1 MQRKKKSHIN
11 PETCSL
17 SELCGLVVQ
26 YIVPFEDVAE
36 YIENKAYAGC
46 MSGIFPEACEELERL
61 SAFFEKMPDKNE
73 ENCRDLADIYILI
86 GEMHQYVNK
95 FRESIAWFKKAAVV
109 FDRSA
114 LPYHD
119 LATSYIELKDTTN
132 AIRSLEQEISLEPG
146 NYFSILRLVDL
157 YEVQARFDK
166 VEEGLKNILE
176 RNPDNIKALHKLITY
191 YEEKHP
197 DVDVELLRRRLLAID
212 RGFNEFETVIRAYH
226 LCRENRLSE
235 AMDFVDS
242 MIVQSP
248 NVIMFHL
255 LKAYLYGEI
264 HQFAK
269 KRMELA
275 EFKKQCYGKD
285 KFMENKLE
293 EFEHIFGK
301 KAVAHLGK
309 TLIISHLHQ

>member
-1 MQRKKKSHIN
+1 VPKKKKVNIN
-11 PETCSL
+11 PENCTL
-17 SELCGLVVQ
+17 AQLCGLVSE
-26 YIVPFEDVAE
+26 YIVPFEDVGE

-46 MSGIFPEACEELERL
+46 MNGMFAEAVGELENL
-61 SAFFEKMPDKNE
+61 AAFFEKMPDKNE

-86 GEMHQYVNK
+86 GEMHQYADT
-95 FRESIAWFKKAAVV
+95 FRESIPWFKKAAVV

-119 LATSYIELKDTTN
+119 LATSYIELKDAAN
-132 AIRSLEQEISLEPG
+132 AIRSLVQEISLEPG

-157 YEVQARFDK
+157 YEAQGQFDK

-212 RGFNEFETVIRAYH
+212 RGFNEFETVIRAFH

-235 AMDFVDS
+235 AMDFITA
-242 MIVQSP
+242 MIGESP

-255 LKAYLYGEI
+255 LKAHLFGEM
-264 HQFAK
+264 HQFARK
-269 KRMELA
+269 KAELA
-275 EFKKQCYGKD
+275 EFRKQCYGRD

-293 EFEHIFGK
+293 EFEHVFGK

-309 TLIISHLHQ
+309 TLIISHPHQ